1 MTDVVERELEVLADA
16 DAVARRG
23 AAVVAASIRGTSGAS
38 DVFSF
43 AVSGGRTPWLMFGYL
58 AAEDLAW
65 DRVAVWQVD
74 ERIAPHGDPDRNL
87 TSLAASLPEAAR
99 GSIHPMPVED
109 PDLEAAAAAYEA
121 ELPPVF
127 DLVHLGLGDDGHT
140 ASLVPGDPVLEVR
153 ERRVAI
159 TGEYGGHRRMTL
171 TYPALD
177 GVAHVLWVVTGADKA
192 EPLRR
197 LLDGDRSIPAG
208 RVAAEHQHVL
218 ADRAAA
224 GDLART

>member
-1 MTDVVERELEVLADA
+1 VVERELEVLSDA
-16 DAVARRG
+16 DTVARR
-23 AAVVAASIRGTSGAS
+23 ASAVVAASIRDAS
-38 DVFSF
+38 RAPDVFSF

-65 DRVAVWQVD
+65 DRVAIWQVD
-74 ERIAPHGDPDRNL
+74 ERIAPPGDPDRNL
-87 TSLAASLPEAAR
+87 TSLMASLPEAAR
-99 GSIHPMPVED
+99 ASIHPMPVEGTD
-109 PDLEAAAAAYEA
+109 VEAAAADYEA
-121 ELPPVF
+121 GLPPVF
-127 DLVHLGLGDDGHT
+127 DLVHLGLGHDGHT

-177 GVAHVLWVVTGADKA
+177 GAAQVLWVVTGAEKT

-208 RVAAEHQHVL
+208 RVAAEHQRVL

-224 GDLART
+224 AELARA